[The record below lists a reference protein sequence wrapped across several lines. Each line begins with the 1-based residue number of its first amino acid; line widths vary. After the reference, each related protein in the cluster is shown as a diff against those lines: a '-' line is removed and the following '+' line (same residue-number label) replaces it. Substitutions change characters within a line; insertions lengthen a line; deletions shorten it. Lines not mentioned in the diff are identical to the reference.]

1 MNKCWLFLFFLTIL
15 HRYEIWK
22 EIARDS
28 DRLDLTSW
36 FTRCQMHEL
45 CLRGYNLV
53 ILDRA
58 FLVHAPGIKR
68 RSKTKAKDS
77 AWRDP
82 FVAKNSRIYDKI
94 MEEMQNKFGPSDVC
108 HRHWENEMHKHAL
121 DILGLAEF
129 WETILRCY
137 CLASSF
143 IYAVFWCHFNETP
156 RLSCD
161 GAFLWRHLAPAM
173 KEWLN
178 EAILCCPGQRWAP
191 SLTAVKRHECVVY
204 TE

>member
-1 MNKCWLFLFFLTIL
+1 
-15 HRYEIWK
+15 
-22 EIARDS
+22 
-28 DRLDLTSW
+28 
-36 FTRCQMHEL
+36 MHEL

-108 HRHWENEMHKHAL
+108 HRH
-121 DILGLAEF
+121 
-129 WETILRCY
+129 
-137 CLASSF
+137 
-143 IYAVFWCHFNETP
+143 
-156 RLSCD
+156 
-161 GAFLWRHLAPAM
+161 
-173 KEWLN
+173 
-178 EAILCCPGQRWAP
+178 
-191 SLTAVKRHECVVY
+191 
-204 TE
+204 